1 MNNQSQFQ
9 SPIGRNYVNYG
20 QNYASPQLP
29 TTQGSP
35 CYTPTYNTPP
45 TYYNLTGSDQF
56 LTILKRL
63 EMIDK
68 RLSQLDAVEN
78 SVKSINV
85 RLDKL
90 DSKVTNLE
98 KTVTDIE
105 RSREFDTS

>member
-56 LTILKRL
+56 LTILNRL

-105 RSREFDTS
+105 RSREFDSS